1 MEPAERIARICKVLG
16 VEARVRI
23 VQMLKQRVLCVGAL
37 AARLDITQ
45 GAVSQHLRIL
55 RDAALVTAEKRGYYV
70 HYKINEETFQ
80 EWRGVLDELLSL
92 SVSESQGGEPCVR
105 KKDAAAKG
113 RKS

>member
-55 RDAALVTAEKRGYYV
+55 RDAGLVTAQKRGYYV
-70 HYKINEETFQ
+70 HYMINEKTFQ
-80 EWRGVLDELLSL
+80 EWKAVLDDLMSL
-92 SVSESQGGEPCVR
+92 SASDAQRGEPCAR
-105 KKDAAAKG
+105 KKDAAAKS
-113 RKS
+113 RKV

>member
-1 MEPAERIARICKVLG
+1 MERPERIARICKVLG

-23 VQMLKQRVLCVGAL
+23 VQMLKRQVLCVGAL

-55 RDAALVTAEKRGYYV
+55 RDAGLVTAEKRGYYV
-70 HYKINEETFQ
+70 HYRINQQTFQ
-80 EWRGVLDELLSL
+80 EWKEVLDELLSL
-92 SVSESQGGEPCVR
+92 PAPDSQGGNPCVR
-105 KKDAAAKG
+105 RKDAAARS

>member
-1 MEPAERIARICKVLG
+1 VKQPEQIARIGKVIG

-23 VQMLKQRVLCVGAL
+23 VQMLKRQVLCVGAL

-55 RDAALVTAEKRGYYV
+55 RDAGLVTAEKRGYYV
-70 HYKINEETFQ
+70 PYMISEKTFH
-80 EWRGVLDELLSL
+80 EWKAVLDDLLS
-92 SVSESQGGEPCVR
+92 SRASDAERGGPCAR
-105 KKDAAAKG
+105 KKDAAAQS

>member
-1 MEPAERIARICKVLG
+1 MKQPEQIARICKVLG

-23 VQMLKQRVLCVGAL
+23 VQMLKRQVLCVGAL

-70 HYKINEETFQ
+70 HYMINERTFQ
-80 EWRGVLDELLSL
+80 EWKAVLDDLLSL
-92 SVSESQGGEPCVR
+92 SASDAERGEPCAR
-105 KKDAAAKG
+105 RKDAAAQS

>member
-1 MEPAERIARICKVLG
+1 MQPADRIARICKVLG

-23 VQMLKQRVLCVGAL
+23 VQMLKRQVLCVGAL

-55 RDAALVTAEKRGYYV
+55 RDAGLVTAERRGCYV
-70 HYKINEETFQ
+70 HYMINEKTFH
-80 EWRGVLDELLSL
+80 EWKAVLDDLL
-92 SVSESQGGEPCVR
+92 SVSGPEVERGDPCAR
-105 KKDAAAKG
+105 KKDAAARS

>member
-1 MEPAERIARICKVLG
+1 MERADRVARICRVLG

-23 VQMLKQRVLCVGAL
+23 VQMLKQQVLCVGAL

-55 RDAALVTAEKRGYYV
+55 RDAGLVTAQKRGYFV
-70 HYKINEETFQ
+70 HYKINTETFQ
-80 EWRGVLDELLSL
+80 EWEDVLGELLSTTT
-92 SVSESQGGEPCVR
+92 SEAEGAEPCAKR
-105 KKDAAAKG
+105 KDAAARS